1 MIVLFDLDAL
11 IYQSCYRI
19 CDIADIKKWLNEK
32 RDREWM
38 EAEIV
43 SLSVNRLNNM
53 VFNVFEDV
61 EETGI
66 EITEVEYYITT
77 CKNSI
82 RKKYYSGYKA
92 SRSIKKSPMTKW
104 VSKSRTYIR
113 DVMNF
118 AIGNDEWEADDLIAD
133 RAKEL
138 GLDRCIVLSVDKD
151 LKTIGGL
158 FFDYYEIPALDEH
171 GNKLL
176 DEYGNPAKRYR
187 GLSSTT
193 AEEANRLHFIQT
205 IMGDSGDDIAGANGI
220 GESKA
225 TKIIDSVHA
234 PEYEIAAR
242 NAYYES
248 EIRKLKSALN
258 KRDAAIKKLS
268 FAKFIQQIDDGTF
281 IVDTETFISKAN
293 YNYTLNK
300 FLVEL
305 GTKRS
310 ESTYKTINI

>member
-19 CDIADIKKWLNEK
+19 CDIADIRKWINEK

-43 SLSVNRLNNM
+43 SLSVNRLTNM
-53 VFNVFEDV
+53 VFNVLEDV

-118 AIGNDEWEADDLIAD
+118 AVGNDEWEADDLIAD
-133 RAKEL
+133 RAKVL
-138 GLDRCIVLSVDKD
+138 LDECIILSVDKD

-158 FFDYYEIPALDEH
+158 FFDYYKIPSLDEH
-171 GNKLL
+171 GKSIL
-176 DEYGNPAKRYR
+176 DEYGNPAKKYR
-187 GLSSTT
+187 GLSITT
-193 AEEANRLHFIQT
+193 AEEANRLHFIQA
-205 IMGDSGDDIAGANGI
+205 IMGDSGDDIEGAKGI

-225 TKIIDSVHA
+225 IKIIDSVHFS
-234 PEYEIAAR
+234 EYETAAR
-242 NAYYES
+242 NTYFES
-248 EIRKLKSALN
+248 EIRKLKSTLN
-258 KRDAAIKKLS
+258 KRDSAIKKMS
-268 FAKFIQQIDDGTF
+268 FAKFMKQIDDGIF
-281 IVDTETFISKAN
+281 VVDVESFRIKAN

-305 GTKRS
+305 GTIRS